1 MFKEVDDKFTEE
13 GEKLL
18 RICYQL
24 NFVKDMILTYHKL
37 YSEKEMILKN
47 NRLRQEIFWT
57 KKVHLEHMLY
67 LIGVKE
73 KIETEYIVRDEEF
86 DEIIDEH
93 LKNIDG
99 YIQDAMGVFER
110 FSIENDKPKITPL
123 TVDNLIK
130 EAKIDLNA
138 IKSNSNN

>member
-1 MFKEVDDKFTEE
+1 
-13 GEKLL
+13 
-18 RICYQL
+18 
-24 NFVKDMILTYHKL
+24 
-37 YSEKEMILKN
+37 
-47 NRLRQEIFWT
+47 
-57 KKVHLEHMLY
+57 MLY